1 MPNKNSRR
9 PSPKIMRLFKA
20 IQAIV
25 LTTIVIAIS
34 AIPVHLAAG
43 LSSTPV
49 YVLGVTNPQDPLIL
63 DLQNLTSSVTILS
76 SLSGLSLVGTNSIL
90 FVDGNWLASANA
102 LFPTIVS
109 MIDAKA
115 LAGVPTVTIRGS
127 TTLVSSSITGLL
139 AWHDANLP
147 LISEGLRIVG
157 TTPNGNKI
165 FSMQQVVSGFDYA
178 VQTEFSW
185 ANGLIAQ
192 GPSGIQPSI
201 RRLVPATALPYWE
214 FTGFLS
220 FSTGDNF
227 SPFGRVITTFKIYEL
242 QNSGSTQFVWF
253 NLFLNQT
260 VMPGIMVYNSNWRT
274 SDVIQHEHDFNKTS
288 TLIVDR
294 GPSSLINSG
303 PFTVSYNIG
312 VYNGVFN
319 STITSTQSMSYN
331 LKHTNVTDT
340 SNIPT
345 DASWEHSID
354 PRSSSGTLTFQ
365 VVPGATVRYLA
376 NANPAVQFSA
386 TITFIQLQGNNIVGT
401 QPITYGMSP
410 R

>member
-1 MPNKNSRR
+1 
-9 PSPKIMRLFKA
+9 MRISKA

-25 LTTIVIAIS
+25 LTSIVVAIS
-34 AIPVHLAAG
+34 GIPIHPAAG

-76 SLSGLSLVGTNSIL
+76 SLSGLSLVGANSIL
-90 FVDGNWLASANA
+90 FVDGNWLASAYA

-115 LAGVPTVTIRGS
+115 LAGVPTVTVRGS
-127 TTLVSSSITGLL
+127 TTLVSGSITGLL
-139 AWHDANLP
+139 DSHATSLP

-178 VQTEFSW
+178 VQTEFNW
-185 ANGLIAQ
+185 ANGLISQ
-192 GPSGIQPSI
+192 GPSGIQPAI
-201 RRLVPATALPYWE
+201 RRVTASIAAPYWE
-214 FTGFLS
+214 LAGFLR
-220 FSTGDNF
+220 FDTGDNF
-227 SPFGRVITTFKIYEL
+227 NPYGKVTTTFTIYEL
-242 QNSGSTQFVWF
+242 ENSGSTKFVWF

-260 VMPGIMVYNSNWRT
+260 VMPGIMIYNSNWRS
-274 SDVIQHEHDFNKTS
+274 SDVIQHEHDFNTTS

-294 GPSSLINSG
+294 GPSNLINSG
-303 PFTVSYNIG
+303 PFSVNYNIG
-312 VYNGVFN
+312 VYNGTFS

-345 DASWEHSID
+345 DASWDHSID

-365 VVPGATVRYLA
+365 VVPGCTVRYLS
-376 NANPAVQFSA
+376 NVNPAVQFSA
-386 TITFIQLQGNNIVGT
+386 SITFIQLQGNNIVGT
-401 QPITYGMSP
+401 KLITYGMS
-410 R
+410 